1 MKIKFFERRKP
12 MADKNDMTENIDT
25 VSEEAADSENTAAAE
40 DGEDIGIDA
49 PNAEN
54 AGEDAEEKEPSPEEA
69 LVEKVKEL
77 EKKLADEEE
86 KYKRLD
92 AEYYN
97 YRTRSIKEKQEAAS
111 EASAKAVEEIL
122 SVIDNFERALETETA
137 DEAYKKGVELIF
149 RQFKDILGKLGVEEI
164 EAEGKPFD
172 PNFHHAVSQVEDE
185 NFGENTVCKVFQ
197 KGYKLGSKVI
207 RCAMVS
213 VANP

>member
-54 AGEDAEEKEPSPEEA
+54 AGEDAKEQEQSPEDA
-69 LVEKVKEL
+69 LGEKVKEL

-122 SVIDNFERALETETA
+122 SVIDNFERALETETT

-149 RQFKDILGKLGVEEI
+149 RQFKDILAKLGVEEI

>member
-1 MKIKFFERRKP
+1 MKIKLFERRKP
-12 MADKNDMTENIDT
+12 MADKNDMAENIDN
-25 VSEEAADSENTAAAE
+25 VSGETADSENTAAAE

-54 AGEDAEEKEPSPEEA
+54 AGEDAEEKEQSPEEA
-69 LVEKVKEL
+69 LGEKIKEL

>member
-1 MKIKFFERRKP
+1 

-54 AGEDAEEKEPSPEEA
+54 AGEDAKEQEQSPEDA
-69 LVEKVKEL
+69 LGEKVKEL

-122 SVIDNFERALETETA
+122 SVIDNFERALETETT

-149 RQFKDILGKLGVEEI
+149 RQFKDILAKLGVEEI

>member
-12 MADKNDMTENIDT
+12 MADKNDMTEKIDT

-54 AGEDAEEKEPSPEEA
+54 AGEDAKEQEQSPEDA
-69 LVEKVKEL
+69 LGEKVKEL

-149 RQFKDILGKLGVEEI
+149 RQFKDILAKLGVEEI

-172 PNFHHAVSQVEDE
+172 PNIHHAVSQVEDE

>member
-1 MKIKFFERRKP
+1 
-12 MADKNDMTENIDT
+12 MADKNDMTEKIDT

-54 AGEDAEEKEPSPEEA
+54 AGEDAKEQEQSPEDA
-69 LVEKVKEL
+69 LGEKVKEL

-149 RQFKDILGKLGVEEI
+149 RQFKDILAKLGVEEI

-172 PNFHHAVSQVEDE
+172 PNIHHAVSQVEDE

>member
-12 MADKNDMTENIDT
+12 MADKNDMAENIDN
-25 VSEEAADSENTAAAE
+25 VSGETADSENTAAAE

-54 AGEDAEEKEPSPEEA
+54 AGEDAEEKGPSPEEA
-69 LVEKVKEL
+69 LGEKVKEL

-111 EASAKAVEEIL
+111 EASAKTVEEIL

>member
-69 LVEKVKEL
+69 LGEKVKEL